1 MGKPNSGKKKGALQ
15 RTRRAQ
21 VSAEVIIVT
30 AAVLAVAFILVMQLQ
45 KTANDGSKAISNNA
59 KSVFKEINDT
69 LGIAKG
75 VSGASASSSKTA
87 ESAGVG

>member
-1 MGKPNSGKKKGALQ
+1 MGKPNSWKRKQALQ

-45 KTANDGSKAISNNA
+45 KTANDGSKAMSNNA

-69 LGIAKG
+69 LSIGKG
-75 VSGASASSSKTA
+75 VSGGSSSSSKTA
-87 ESAGVG
+87 ESTGVG